1 MIEDLF
7 LIACITV
14 TIVTSLMV
22 VFSRHAIHSAMWMIA
37 SCVTLAV
44 LFLLLHLQFLAVLQI
59 IVYAGAIMMF
69 IVYAVMML
77 NLRFQEGVTSLPGL
91 KRVGAVLAAL
101 MTVAVLT
108 MVGAGVVVSGL
119 KGPATLEAFE
129 TYGEVNI
136 LARAIFSDYLLPF
149 ELVSVLLTAGVVG
162 AVALAKQPRSKE

>member
-91 KRVGAVLAAL
+91 KRAGAVLAAL